1 MDEKGEN
8 MSYEILPGATI
19 GIIGEGITSRYLAQA
34 AHNMGY
40 QVAAYS
46 STAESA
52 VFKDADYRFLG
63 DKDNDDEIESF
74 AALSNMITYTSAW
87 LPTQITDKL
96 ANQTVPQGTTI
107 LDITDDHALAKAF
120 YENESLNIL
129 PYETGSSLDEIA
141 QAGAR
146 LGYPIIV
153 KPIFKHK
160 HIDDQVILRGDWD
173 LGLVAPLIDG
183 GTLLVEPWLE
193 NTKSFVMT
201 AVRGSHDDTTLYP
214 LRQVETPE
222 QGLTRAWTVG
232 DVSDEI
238 VTEIKHVT
246 EKLGRA
252 LNYIGAY
259 DVTFLVSENG
269 TLYLRNVI
277 PGLSKTTVL
286 YDVSVNI
293 SVTMQHLRAVT
304 GQRLAEVI
312 FEESAVYMP
321 ITEKE
326 ADKLYRHWQIQ
337 PRWQISMYQLPSLL
351 PQMGHV
357 LAVGSSSEQLL
368 NQLHVA
374 GVWQFND

>member
-1 MDEKGEN
+1 
-8 MSYEILPGATI
+8 MSYEILPGKTI

-52 VFKDADYRFLG
+52 VLKGADYRFLG

-74 AALSNMITYTSAW
+74 VALSNMITYTSAW

-201 AVRGSHDDTTLYP
+201 AVRGTHDDTTLYP

-246 EKLGRA
+246 EKLGSA

-337 PRWQISMYQLPSLL
+337 PHWQISMYQLPGLL

>member
-1 MDEKGEN
+1 
-8 MSYEILPGATI
+8 MSYEILPGTTI

-74 AALSNMITYTSAW
+74 AALSDMITYTSAW

-141 QAGAR
+141 QAGAK

-259 DVTFLVSENG
+259 DVTFLLSENG

-337 PRWQISMYQLPSLL
+337 PHWQISMYQLPSLL

>member
-1 MDEKGEN
+1 

-46 STAESA
+46 SAAESV

-63 DKDNDDEIESF
+63 EKDNDDEIESF
-74 AALSNMITYTSAW
+74 AALSDMITYTSAW
-87 LPTQITDKL
+87 LPTQIT
-96 ANQTVPQGTTI
+96 NQLTNQVVPQGTTI

-120 YENESLNIL
+120 YESESLNIL

-141 QAGAR
+141 QAGTK

-153 KPIFKHK
+153 KPVFKHK

-193 NTKSFVMT
+193 NTQSFVMT
-201 AVRGSHDDTTLYP
+201 AVRGSHDETTLYP

-222 QGLTRAWTVG
+222 PGLTRAWTVG

-238 VTEIKHVT
+238 VTEIKKVT
-246 EKLGRA
+246 EKLGQA

-269 TLYLRNVI
+269 TLYLRNTI

-293 SVTMQHLRAVT
+293 GVTMQHLRAVT
-304 GQRLAEVI
+304 GQRLSEVV
-312 FEESAVYMP
+312 FEAAAIYMP
-321 ITEKE
+321 ISDKE
-326 ADKLYRHWQIQ
+326 EFKLYRHWQIQ
-337 PRWQISMYQLPSLL
+337 PHWQVSIYHSPTLL
-351 PQMGHV
+351 PQIGHV
-357 LAVGSSSEQLL
+357 LAAGSSSEQLL